1 MNRKSKVLFLQ
12 KNLKR
17 FNLLGERNAKEI
29 VNCGK
34 EITRIL
40 KQKVEKE
47 LCREGAEGIG
57 KAFLNDRELVF
68 SPFKFGSH
76 IHSLN

>member
-1 MNRKSKVLFLQ
+1 MNRKSKVSTE
-12 KNLKR
+12 KHWRCNP
-17 FNLLGERNAKEI
+17 LGERNAEEI

-40 KQKVEKE
+40 KQKVGKV

-57 KAFLNDRELVF
+57 KAFFNDRELVF
-68 SPFKFGSH
+68 PRFKFGSH
-76 IHSLN
+76 IHSLD